1 METALK
7 ILVIHGP
14 NLNLLGTREPEVYG
28 SLTMEDINDSLKLL
42 AKELGV
48 EVAFFQSNF
57 EGALV
62 ETVHKAASLYDGIVI
77 NPAAF
82 THTSVALRDAFS
94 AVALPF
100 VEVHISNVHS
110 REAFRH
116 TSYLSD
122 IAVGVVAGLGLESY
136 LGGFRGLVGKLRG

>member
-1 METALK
+1 MK

-28 SLTMEDINDSLKLL
+28 SLTMADINDSLRLL

-48 EVAFFQSNF
+48 EVEFFQSNF
-57 EGALV
+57 EGELV
-62 ETVHKAASLYDGIVI
+62 EAVQKAASAYDGIVI

-94 AVALPF
+94 GVGIPF
-100 VEVHISNVHS
+100 VEVHISNVHA
-110 REAFRH
+110 REHFRR

-122 IAVGVVAGLGLESY
+122 IAIGVIAGLGIESY
-136 LGGFRGLVGKLRG
+136 LGGFKGLVGKLRE

>member
-1 METALK
+1 LK

-28 SLTMEDINDSLKLL
+28 SLTMADINDSLRLL

-48 EVAFFQSNF
+48 EVEFFQSNF
-57 EGALV
+57 EGELV
-62 ETVHKAASLYDGIVI
+62 EAVQKAASAYDGIVI

-94 AVALPF
+94 GVGIPF
-100 VEVHISNVHS
+100 VEVHISNVHA
-110 REAFRH
+110 REHFRR

-122 IAVGVVAGLGLESY
+122 IAIGVIAGLGIESY
-136 LGGFRGLVGKLRG
+136 LGGFKGLVGKLRE